1 MKRKAGEGLLS
12 FDRLRRTFSIEAWLP
27 EGLADTGYDRDAL
40 ELMSAEVTARSP
52 GDWRKANM
60 GAASPSSLPW
70 TSRLRLGRLLVDVAR
85 AVAANVVDLGYEREA
100 RGEGR
105 ASEERPVMAA
115 QVSAPLGSKRP
126 SQRPTTRDIPSRS
139 SPKPRL
145 R

>member
-1 MKRKAGEGLLS
+1 MPSSRARPPRLFAEGWVDRVNLDLMKRKAGEGLLS

-85 AVAANVVDLGYEREA
+85 AVAANVVVSDMREKLGERA
-100 RGEGR
+100 AHLRRGR
-105 ASEERPVMAA
+105 
-115 QVSAPLGSKRP
+115 
-126 SQRPTTRDIPSRS
+126 
-139 SPKPRL
+139 
-145 R
+145 

>member
-1 MKRKAGEGLLS
+1 
-12 FDRLRRTFSIEAWLP
+12 
-27 EGLADTGYDRDAL
+27 
-40 ELMSAEVTARSP
+40 MSAEVTARSP